1 MSNMIKTMIKITQL
15 LVTFGALSIGLH
27 SPTAFGQP
35 GASHNLVN
43 SYRSSAITHIFI
55 SQSVEGE
62 FGNYELSSNR
72 GSMGLT
78 SGTGNSKQTSK
89 WKGYNISQTFGL
101 ELLKF
106 VQFDASHSMMNMRSV
121 NSSLEHLGG
130 SRFTVGSRLV
140 FLAPVA
146 NLEVGGGV
154 IGSRYDYQYNLSTT
168 DFYGSGVYYTLGI
181 NYFLSERV
189 SLFGQLKSI
198 DEHSVRSGGN
208 SETSSIT
215 AKTSNIGTGFSLW
228 L

>member
-1 MSNMIKTMIKITQL
+1 MSTMIKTTIKKDPL
-15 LVTFGALSIGLH
+15 LVTLGALLLGFL
-27 SPTAFGQP
+27 SPTAFAQQ
-35 GASHNLVN
+35 ASHNLVN
-43 SYRSSAITHIFI
+43 SYRSSSITHIFV

-62 FGNYELSSNR
+62 YGEFELASSR
-72 GSMGLT
+72 GSMALT
-78 SGTGNSKQTSK
+78 SGTTTSKQSGK
-89 WKGYNISQTFGL
+89 WKGYNVTQTFGL

-140 FLAPVA
+140 FLAPIA
-146 NLEVGGGV
+146 NLEIGGGV

-168 DFYGSGVYYTLGI
+168 DFYGSGVYYSLGT

-189 SLFGQLKSI
+189 SLFGQVKSI
-198 DEHSVRSGGN
+198 DEHAVRSGG
-208 SETSSIT
+208 STETSSLT
-215 AKTSNIGTGFSLW
+215 EKTTNVGAGFSLW